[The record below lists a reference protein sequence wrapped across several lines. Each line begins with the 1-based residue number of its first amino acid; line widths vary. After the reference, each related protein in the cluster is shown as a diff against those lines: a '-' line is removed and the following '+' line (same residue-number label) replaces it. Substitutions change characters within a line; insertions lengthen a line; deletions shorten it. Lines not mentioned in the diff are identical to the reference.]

1 LLLYY
6 ITDRTQFAGDESARR
21 HVLLAKIAEAAGLG
35 VDFIQLRE
43 KDLPVRELESLARA
57 AVGVVREQ
65 QARAVGLGKRTRI
78 LINSRVDV
86 AIASG
91 ADGVHLRSDDIS
103 PRDVRKIWGRN
114 AADGKLSQP
123 WIGVSCHTLSEVA
136 QARSAGANFAVFAP
150 VFEKRETPGTPPTGL
165 GALAVACQENIPV
178 VALGGVSLENA
189 VSCLEAGAAGIAAI
203 RLFQQRD
210 MERVISRLRP

>member
-21 HVLLAKIAEAAGLG
+21 RLLLAKIAEAARWG

-43 KDLPVRELESLARA
+43 KDLPVRELESLART

-65 QARAVGLGKRTRI
+65 NPRTAGLGKRTRI

-103 PRDVRKIWGRN
+103 PIDVRNIWARS
-114 AADGKLSQP
+114 AADGERRQSL
-123 WIGVSCHTLSEVA
+123 IGVSCHTRSEVA
-136 QARSAGANFAVFAP
+136 QARSAGADFAVFGP
-150 VFEKRETPGTPPTGL
+150 VFEKRETPGTPRSGL
-165 GALAVACQENIPV
+165 AALAKACQEKIPLI
-178 VALGGVSLENA
+178 ALGGVTLENA
-189 VSCLEAGAAGIAAI
+189 NSCLERGAAGIAGI
-203 RLFQQRD
+203 RLFQQGD
-210 MERVISRLRP
+210 IGVVVAKLRP

>member
-6 ITDRTQFAGDESARR
+6 ITDRTQFAGDESARCR
-21 HVLLAKIAEAAGLG
+21 LLLAKIAEATRWT

-43 KDLPVRELESLARA
+43 KDLPVRELESLART
-57 AVGVVREQ
+57 AVAVVREQ
-65 QARAVGLGKRTRI
+65 PARAVGSGKRTRI

-103 PRDVRKIWGRN
+103 PSDVRKIWGRN
-114 AADGKLSQP
+114 LADGKLSQP
-123 WIGVSCHTLSEVA
+123 WIGVSCHALSEVA

-150 VFEKRETPGTPPTGL
+150 VFEKRDTPGTPPSGL
-165 GALAVACQENIPV
+165 GALAEVCQEKIPV
-178 VALGGVSLENA
+178 IALGGITLENA
-189 VSCLEAGAAGIAAI
+189 NSCLKAGAAGIAGI
-203 RLFQQRD
+203 RLFQQGD
-210 MERVISRLRP
+210 IEAVVAKLRP

>member
-21 HVLLAKIAEAAGLG
+21 RLLLAKIAEAAGLG

-65 QARAVGLGKRTRI
+65 QARAVGLAKRTRI

-103 PRDVRKIWGRN
+103 PGDVRKIWGRN

-150 VFEKRETPGTPPTGL
+150 VFEKRETGTPPSGL
-165 GALAVACQENIPV
+165 EGLAKACQEKIPV
-178 VALGGVSLENA
+178 IALGGITVENA
-189 VSCLEAGAAGIAAI
+189 SSCLERGAAGIAGI
-203 RLFQQRD
+203 RLFQQADIRA
-210 MERVISRLRP
+210 VVAQLRP

>member
-1 LLLYY
+1 MLLYY

-21 HVLLAKIAEAAGLG
+21 RLLLAKIAEAAGLG

-57 AVGVVREQ
+57 AVRVVREQ
-65 QARAVGLGKRTRI
+65 QARAVGLAKRTRI

-103 PRDVRKIWGRN
+103 PGDVRKIWGRN

-150 VFEKRETPGTPPTGL
+150 VFEKRETGTPPSGL
-165 GALAVACQENIPV
+165 EGLAKACQEKIPV
-178 VALGGVSLENA
+178 IALGGITVENA
-189 VSCLEAGAAGIAAI
+189 SSCLERGAAGIAGI
-203 RLFQQRD
+203 RLFQQADIRA
-210 MERVISRLRP
+210 VVAQLRP